1 MPILAL
7 WLPRSRGGEAPASV
21 RNGLLRPRRDGEPDQ
36 GVPARPVRRPR
47 LGGNHAGQPTPLVKA
62 ALRPPGCRRA
72 GVNAHHPDRPRQDAA
87 TGTHQLSPGGGRQTA
102 PGQRPS
108 LCSLHYGHHRVRDCR
123 APQGGGAMCACG
135 RAQAGGMPC
144 GVASARRGSVP
155 AGSAT
160 ICPPAAHSRAL
171 RLKFAGQHRKHRV
184 MPQFVVVVQVLV
196 AAGNPSRRVLAR
208 RRHAA
213 SPWCRPSVPPTRPRG
228 CR

>member
-102 PGQRPS
+102 PGQGPS
-108 LCSLHYGHHRVRDCR
+108 LCSLHCGHHRVRDCR

-135 RAQAGGMPC
+135 RGQARGHALWCRVG
-144 GVASARRGSVP
+144 SARLSSRRFSDDLPASGAQSSAAPQVCRPALQAPGHAAVRRGRSGP
-155 AGSAT
+155 RSRGQSLA
-160 ICPPAAHSRAL
+160 SRA
-171 RLKFAGQHRKHRV
+171 
-184 MPQFVVVVQVLV
+184 
-196 AAGNPSRRVLAR
+196 S
-208 RRHAA
+208 
-213 SPWCRPSVPPTRPRG
+213 SPTTR
-228 CR
+228 CITMVST